1 MKKQRSAV
9 RAMSGQLVADSE
21 NFRRKNERVG
31 MVVIRTSLSSLP
43 INGTVRGEGIRIG
56 LHPFHT
62 ILYQRLGP
70 ISIVCLL
77 AFFAVL
83 RLEIIYD

>member
-1 MKKQRSAV
+1 
-9 RAMSGQLVADSE
+9 MSGQLVADSE

-56 LHPFHT
+56 LHSLIP
-62 ILYQRLGP
+62 
-70 ISIVCLL
+70 L
-77 AFFAVL
+77 AGLFL
-83 RLEIIYD
+83 NL